1 MRQFLAPSSKFF
13 FEKPLSFSLS
23 PSLTLFLL
31 LKYLPLW
38 PPLLFLLNIKESF
51 LQESAFYLA
60 NYVAIKRYNK
70 NIKQESMLLRKSK
83 GENKCTQLAA
93 RVIWRER
100 AFEVHQKLIVVKA
113 YRLWC
118 QDWIPLSPAH
128 TWVLYKRMQNSVIQS
143 FYKSLIFSSFYCV
156 LMINQSRKV
165 LLNILHGLLSLR
177 CLPAAQSRYFAIW
190 TIIMNRLYLS
200 IRYSKLSPKKQIN
213 LKINILTIKR

>member
-1 MRQFLAPSSKFF
+1 MDKKMQVNILSICTHTHSYISMKWYSTNNCQLYFSVRQFLAPSSKVF

-23 PSLTLFLL
+23 PLLTLFLL

-70 NIKQESMLLRKSK
+70 NIKQEPMLLWKSK

-113 YRLWC
+113 YRL
-118 QDWIPLSPAH
+118 
-128 TWVLYKRMQNSVIQS
+128 
-143 FYKSLIFSSFYCV
+143 
-156 LMINQSRKV
+156 
-165 LLNILHGLLSLR
+165 
-177 CLPAAQSRYFAIW
+177 
-190 TIIMNRLYLS
+190 
-200 IRYSKLSPKKQIN
+200 
-213 LKINILTIKR
+213 